1 MSNLERFWLMIRKS
15 ISIITAVM
23 LSACIYAAEADVST
37 AFDKD
42 CESFVLK
49 RIDEAKVSID
59 VAIFS
64 FTRHNI
70 SRALV
75 RAVKRGVKLSV
86 KYDKSQAQEE
96 NMKEVIEFLG
106 RNGVSC
112 EPVSYAD
119 DKTRMHHKF
128 MVIDDKRVI
137 TGSYNFTSQASESN
151 AENVLCIESREIAAE
166 YHKEYDAIKSE
177 KKEKNK

>member
-1 MSNLERFWLMIRKS
+1 MSRRY
-15 ISIITAVM
+15 ISILVTIMLAACTYAV
-23 LSACIYAAEADVST
+23 EADVSM

-42 CESFVLK
+42 CEAFVLK
-49 RIDEAKVSID
+49 RIDEAKASID
-59 VAIFS
+59 VAIYS

-86 KYDKSQAQEE
+86 KYDNAQAQEE

-106 RNGVSC
+106 KNGVPC

-151 AENVLCIESREIAAE
+151 AENVLCIESREIAEA
-166 YHKEYDAIKSE
+166 YHKEFAAIKSE
-177 KKEKNK
+177 KKEKKK